1 MRGAPEPGLV
11 SIRGPRASRQ
21 QDRTAEPDAPRQAVG
36 LLRDKTALVTG
47 AGSGIGRAS
56 ARAFARE
63 GARVLCADIDTEAGQ
78 DTVQAIRE
86 AGGEAEFSRCDV
98 SEEEQV
104 AAMLRGL
111 IERWGRLDCA
121 LNNAGITGR
130 GGPLHELPLEE
141 WTRVLQVNLTG
152 VFLCMRHELA
162 RMQAQGAGAIV
173 NMSSGAGLV
182 GVPGLAHY
190 SAAKHGILGLTR
202 SAALENARTGVRV
215 NAVCPGSIDTP
226 ALRAQMD
233 LDAGIQKRILASQPG
248 GRLGSPEEVAEAVV
262 WLCSDRASFVTGAAL
277 GVDGGA
283 LAR

>member
-1 MRGAPEPGLV
+1 M
-11 SIRGPRASRQ
+11 
-21 QDRTAEPDAPRQAVG
+21 AEPDAPPQAVG
-36 LLRDKTALVTG
+36 LVRDKTALVTG

-63 GARVLCADIDTEAGQ
+63 GARVLCADIDTQAGQ

-104 AAMLRGL
+104 ASMLRQL

-202 SAALENARTGVRV
+202 TAALENARTGVRV

-226 ALRAQMD
+226 ALRVHMD
-233 LDAGIQKRILASQPG
+233 LGADIGKRILASQPG